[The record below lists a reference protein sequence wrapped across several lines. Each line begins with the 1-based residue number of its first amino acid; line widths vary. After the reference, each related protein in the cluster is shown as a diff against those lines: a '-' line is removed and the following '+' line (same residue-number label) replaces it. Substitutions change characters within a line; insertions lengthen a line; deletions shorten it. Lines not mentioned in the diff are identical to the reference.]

1 MKKKTVNQ
9 KWELDESRPPPAM
22 ELVADSGAQVV
33 SVGHISKIGLIEEQL
48 LSTRV
53 LPKEFPEVERFL
65 PKEAC

>member
-1 MKKKTVNQ
+1 MDQ

-22 ELVADSGAQVV
+22 ELVADSGAQVDIV
-33 SVGHISKIGLIEEQL
+33 GVGHISKIGLIEEQL